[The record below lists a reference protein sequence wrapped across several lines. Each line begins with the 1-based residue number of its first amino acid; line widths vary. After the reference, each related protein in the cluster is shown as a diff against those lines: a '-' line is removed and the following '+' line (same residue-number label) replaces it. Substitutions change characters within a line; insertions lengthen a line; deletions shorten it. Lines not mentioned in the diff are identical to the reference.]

1 MSYNNNNQHGNQTN
15 TRLGNSIPNP
25 DDLSRRLRLQAAV
38 DNNEFEDELS
48 NSRSVLNSVAAGN
61 FSSFWGSISPT
72 SGSRSPVPLQCCCGR
87 EDCQN
92 FVAFLKTTQSM
103 EERLGLASEVGQALV
118 LKQKNIEESHQELS
132 QQYTFSQQKIQNL
145 EDIIREFES
154 TERSIIIERD
164 DALRQKN
171 ILEKKNNS
179 LTIALDTSENTVH
192 SLKTEI
198 EKRDNDI
205 KRLLANNIKG
215 ERSEEREEMLR
226 RQLEDLNQELL
237 VTRKSELVTE
247 NKIKKLQ
254 GRFDSLL
261 EAHEKLKKDQE
272 DMKKSKGKLEAVA
285 ILRESKE
292 RTKQYQQSVDS
303 NNEANSNLISLI
315 KELNEVTSLQN
326 RIEEMETASAAGFL
340 YPGSY
345 ATTASIA
352 SPLNKNFPQNMDGD
366 LYSEDISSPIH
377 SSIPQNIITSFGE
390 IEDEDNECL
399 TDNRSDISESKRKR
413 FEDYNSDSLLTCTD
427 NESDQDTLEGVNN
440 TARRKFKPKSKAT
453 SSKSLRGSIS
463 KKKDHSQKSR
473 VSLLS
478 AGLNMDG
485 DLYSE
490 DISSPIHSS
499 IPQNIITSFGE
510 IEDEDNECLTDNR
523 SDISESKRKRFEDYN
538 SDSLLT
544 CTDNESDQD
553 TLEGVNNTAR
563 RKFKPKSKA
572 TSSKSLRGSISKK
585 KDHSQKS
592 RVSLLSA
599 GLMKSTE
606 SNYSDSTMQSDNEN
620 SKTLTKK
627 SSSPLLGSKGSS
639 TPLRRSPSAPSKS
652 NAQRRGGA
660 GNAPK
665 GNSINS
671 GGNATG
677 STSLQHKP
685 AQSSPL
691 ALRNKNAQRSN
702 NSNNR
707 NNNASQSSNSTIL
720 KSKQMKSK
728 TPLPTF
734 KKSKFATLGPKERK
748 LMLEAW
754 RAGVAN
760 EQFDETVK
768 GKSRR
773 NHSNSPIK
781 EFVEEVLL
789 DEANL
794 PAAEAAAVANEV
806 ENSLSVNVRA
816 PLSSAALHPSS
827 HHHHNST
834 MSGHDQESNL
844 CTNNNNNNTSSSQQQ
859 KENPYQSLFNSCN
872 HIMERFKGTD
882 ILALSKQLKKAFDI
896 LELTSLSNNLI
907 ENILADVETLKLY
920 AFSPEDFLP
929 LAHLF
934 QDLLTEI
941 GGLRKTFNDL
951 QLTYVRKVED
961 TRRKAEEEFD
971 RSTGY
976 DDEIIE
982 RRQSNRMNQN
992 NEVGGVF
999 GTFSRVFDIQSQL
1012 RYHSRR
1018 MSVDY
1023 LHERDASV
1031 GSIDTFAE
1039 DSYFADR
1046 NYDPYSNVQNT
1057 ARSTTKRRESNES
1070 TGGGEEEGSSS
1081 SGHNISSGSN
1091 NGKTIP
1097 QRNQRR
1103 NFSERSLLADI
1114 STTPIR
1120 SPSSTT
1126 LQYVGTNN
1134 VAPAAHNVGNL
1145 EDRLR
1150 KHLEAPILDDSLM
1163 KSVKDKINT
1172 WANPHFD
1179 GSYSDAKSQST
1190 TFNQYKYTEKR
1201 SWVAEKSELDTL
1213 LGNIQTKLNTYQL
1226 QPYKAPDGL
1235 TLSDLDKVWQSLLLA
1250 ETKRYKS
1257 IHNKL
1262 KDIKENLRK
1271 SFAQSANDFQKN
1283 LESISYSLVEL
1294 DGELE
1299 IQLST
1304 VKAISAK
1311 LGPLEKSLGQ
1321 IQEIDARCQEA
1332 NIEEN
1337 DYTVFSVDD
1346 LKFELGLVQQAV
1358 TKKISFIENQIVS
1371 RNMTN
1376 LTPAQLEEFESTF
1389 RHFDK
1394 DSSNTLN
1401 LYEFKAALASLGI
1414 FYNEEELFSAFNQMC
1429 EGEPEAT
1436 FEQFIL
1442 YMVSFTEDK
1451 TTPDQLRSSFKAV
1464 ASDKPFVTEL
1474 DLKRSLLSTNVVSYL
1489 KETMPQRDDVAD
1501 GYDYEKYL
1509 DKAVK
1514 KPLISDVN
1522 RKKRLYWCHARKNW
1536 SNEWDKIIFSDES

>member
-1 MSYNNNNQHGNQTN
+1 MSYNNNNIGNQTN

-25 DDLSRRLRLQAAV
+25 DDLSRRLMLQAAV

-92 FVAFLKTTQSM
+92 FIAFLKTTQSM

-171 ILEKKNNS
+171 ILEKKNHS
-179 LTIALDTSENTVH
+179 LTIALDTSEDTVH

-237 VTRKSELVTE
+237 VTRKSEIVTE

-315 KELNEVTSLQN
+315 KELSSANNKLKSEVIEYREILTESRNEVTSLQN

-366 LYSEDISSPIH
+366 LYSEDILSPIH
-377 SSIPQNIITSFGE
+377 SSIPQNIITSFG
-390 IEDEDNECL
+390 
-399 TDNRSDISESKRKR
+399 
-413 FEDYNSDSLLTCTD
+413 
-427 NESDQDTLEGVNN
+427 V
-440 TARRKFKPKSKAT
+440 
-453 SSKSLRGSIS
+453 SLRKGKNVI
-463 KKKDHSQKSR
+463 
-473 VSLLS
+473 L
-478 AGLNMDG
+478 
-485 DLYSE
+485 
-490 DISSPIHSS
+490 
-499 IPQNIITSFGE
+499 E

-606 SNYSDSTMQSDNEN
+606 SNYSDSTMQPDNEN

-652 NAQRRGGA
+652 NAQRRSGA

-702 NSNNR
+702 NSNSR

-760 EQFDETVK
+760 EQLMRSDSIDNGSDETVK

-827 HHHHNST
+827 HHHHDST

-1134 VAPAAHNVGNL
+1134 VAPAAQSQRILPPPPPLTTVTKKQLRTNNSNVGNL

-1150 KHLEAPILDDSLM
+1150 KHLEAPILDDS
-1163 KSVKDKINT
+1163 
-1172 WANPHFD
+1172 NP
-1179 GSYSDAKSQST
+1179 K
-1190 TFNQYKYTEKR
+1190 
-1201 SWVAEKSELDTL
+1201 
-1213 LGNIQTKLNTYQL
+1213 
-1226 QPYKAPDGL
+1226 
-1235 TLSDLDKVWQSLLLA
+1235 
-1250 ETKRYKS
+1250 
-1257 IHNKL
+1257 
-1262 KDIKENLRK
+1262 
-1271 SFAQSANDFQKN
+1271 
-1283 LESISYSLVEL
+1283 
-1294 DGELE
+1294 
-1299 IQLST
+1299 
-1304 VKAISAK
+1304 
-1311 LGPLEKSLGQ
+1311 
-1321 IQEIDARCQEA
+1321 
-1332 NIEEN
+1332 
-1337 DYTVFSVDD
+1337 
-1346 LKFELGLVQQAV
+1346 
-1358 TKKISFIENQIVS
+1358 
-1371 RNMTN
+1371 
-1376 LTPAQLEEFESTF
+1376 
-1389 RHFDK
+1389 
-1394 DSSNTLN
+1394 
-1401 LYEFKAALASLGI
+1401 
-1414 FYNEEELFSAFNQMC
+1414 
-1429 EGEPEAT
+1429 
-1436 FEQFIL
+1436 
-1442 YMVSFTEDK
+1442 
-1451 TTPDQLRSSFKAV
+1451 
-1464 ASDKPFVTEL
+1464 
-1474 DLKRSLLSTNVVSYL
+1474 
-1489 KETMPQRDDVAD
+1489 
-1501 GYDYEKYL
+1501 
-1509 DKAVK
+1509 
-1514 KPLISDVN
+1514 
-1522 RKKRLYWCHARKNW
+1522 
-1536 SNEWDKIIFSDES
+1536 

>member
-1 MSYNNNNQHGNQTN
+1 MSYNNNNIGNQTN

-315 KELNEVTSLQN
+315 KELSSANNKLKSEVIEYREILTESRNEVTSLQN

-352 SPLNKNFPQNMDGD
+352 SPLNKNFPQ
-366 LYSEDISSPIH
+366 
-377 SSIPQNIITSFGE
+377 
-390 IEDEDNECL
+390 
-399 TDNRSDISESKRKR
+399 
-413 FEDYNSDSLLTCTD
+413 
-427 NESDQDTLEGVNN
+427 
-440 TARRKFKPKSKAT
+440 
-453 SSKSLRGSIS
+453 
-463 KKKDHSQKSR
+463 
-473 VSLLS
+473 
-478 AGLNMDG
+478 NMDG

-1134 VAPAAHNVGNL
+1134 KQLRTNNSNVGNL

-1509 DKAVK
+1509 DK
-1514 KPLISDVN
+1514 
-1522 RKKRLYWCHARKNW
+1522 
-1536 SNEWDKIIFSDES
+1536 

>member
-1 MSYNNNNQHGNQTN
+1 MSYNNNNIGNQTN

-315 KELNEVTSLQN
+315 KELSSANNKLKSEVIEYREILTESRNEVTSLQN

-390 IEDEDNECL
+390 IVKGSSVFGE
-399 TDNRSDISESKRKR
+399 
-413 FEDYNSDSLLTCTD
+413 
-427 NESDQDTLEGVNN
+427 LEKYLMKQK
-440 TARRKFKPKSKAT
+440 TT
-453 SSKSLRGSIS
+453 S
-463 KKKDHSQKSR
+463 KK
-473 VSLLS
+473 
-478 AGLNMDG
+478 
-485 DLYSE
+485 
-490 DISSPIHSS
+490 
-499 IPQNIITSFGE
+499 

-760 EQFDETVK
+760 EQLYEI
-768 GKSRR
+768 RR

-907 ENILADVETLKLY
+907 ENILADVETLKINNDGDNDEKIKKTPTELY

-1070 TGGGEEEGSSS
+1070 TGGGGRINVWSFFGRGGVAVVDTTSAVAVVNKMETGS
-1081 SGHNISSGSN
+1081 GKMKYKNITDETTTFLSQNSAHKYIN
-1091 NGKTIP
+1091 IIDNGKTIP

-1150 KHLEAPILDDSLM
+1150 KHLEAPILDDS
-1163 KSVKDKINT
+1163 V
-1172 WANPHFD
+1172 
-1179 GSYSDAKSQST
+1179 
-1190 TFNQYKYTEKR
+1190 R
-1201 SWVAEKSELDTL
+1201 
-1213 LGNIQTKLNTYQL
+1213 
-1226 QPYKAPDGL
+1226 
-1235 TLSDLDKVWQSLLLA
+1235 
-1250 ETKRYKS
+1250 
-1257 IHNKL
+1257 
-1262 KDIKENLRK
+1262 
-1271 SFAQSANDFQKN
+1271 
-1283 LESISYSLVEL
+1283 
-1294 DGELE
+1294 
-1299 IQLST
+1299 
-1304 VKAISAK
+1304 
-1311 LGPLEKSLGQ
+1311 
-1321 IQEIDARCQEA
+1321 IDRE
-1332 NIEEN
+1332 
-1337 DYTVFSVDD
+1337 
-1346 LKFELGLVQQAV
+1346 
-1358 TKKISFIENQIVS
+1358 
-1371 RNMTN
+1371 
-1376 LTPAQLEEFESTF
+1376 
-1389 RHFDK
+1389 
-1394 DSSNTLN
+1394 
-1401 LYEFKAALASLGI
+1401 
-1414 FYNEEELFSAFNQMC
+1414 
-1429 EGEPEAT
+1429 
-1436 FEQFIL
+1436 
-1442 YMVSFTEDK
+1442 
-1451 TTPDQLRSSFKAV
+1451 
-1464 ASDKPFVTEL
+1464 
-1474 DLKRSLLSTNVVSYL
+1474 
-1489 KETMPQRDDVAD
+1489 
-1501 GYDYEKYL
+1501 
-1509 DKAVK
+1509 
-1514 KPLISDVN
+1514 
-1522 RKKRLYWCHARKNW
+1522 
-1536 SNEWDKIIFSDES
+1536 

>member
-1 MSYNNNNQHGNQTN
+1 MSYNNNNIGNQTN

-315 KELNEVTSLQN
+315 KELSSANNKLKSEVIEYREILTESRNEVTSLQN

-352 SPLNKNFPQNMDGD
+352 SPLNKNFPQ
-366 LYSEDISSPIH
+366 
-377 SSIPQNIITSFGE
+377 
-390 IEDEDNECL
+390 
-399 TDNRSDISESKRKR
+399 
-413 FEDYNSDSLLTCTD
+413 
-427 NESDQDTLEGVNN
+427 
-440 TARRKFKPKSKAT
+440 
-453 SSKSLRGSIS
+453 
-463 KKKDHSQKSR
+463 
-473 VSLLS
+473 
-478 AGLNMDG
+478 NMDG

-1150 KHLEAPILDDSLM
+1150 KHLEAPILDDS
-1163 KSVKDKINT
+1163 
-1172 WANPHFD
+1172 NP
-1179 GSYSDAKSQST
+1179 K
-1190 TFNQYKYTEKR
+1190 
-1201 SWVAEKSELDTL
+1201 
-1213 LGNIQTKLNTYQL
+1213 
-1226 QPYKAPDGL
+1226 
-1235 TLSDLDKVWQSLLLA
+1235 
-1250 ETKRYKS
+1250 
-1257 IHNKL
+1257 
-1262 KDIKENLRK
+1262 
-1271 SFAQSANDFQKN
+1271 
-1283 LESISYSLVEL
+1283 
-1294 DGELE
+1294 
-1299 IQLST
+1299 
-1304 VKAISAK
+1304 
-1311 LGPLEKSLGQ
+1311 
-1321 IQEIDARCQEA
+1321 
-1332 NIEEN
+1332 
-1337 DYTVFSVDD
+1337 
-1346 LKFELGLVQQAV
+1346 
-1358 TKKISFIENQIVS
+1358 
-1371 RNMTN
+1371 
-1376 LTPAQLEEFESTF
+1376 
-1389 RHFDK
+1389 
-1394 DSSNTLN
+1394 
-1401 LYEFKAALASLGI
+1401 
-1414 FYNEEELFSAFNQMC
+1414 
-1429 EGEPEAT
+1429 
-1436 FEQFIL
+1436 
-1442 YMVSFTEDK
+1442 
-1451 TTPDQLRSSFKAV
+1451 
-1464 ASDKPFVTEL
+1464 
-1474 DLKRSLLSTNVVSYL
+1474 
-1489 KETMPQRDDVAD
+1489 
-1501 GYDYEKYL
+1501 
-1509 DKAVK
+1509 
-1514 KPLISDVN
+1514 
-1522 RKKRLYWCHARKNW
+1522 
-1536 SNEWDKIIFSDES
+1536 